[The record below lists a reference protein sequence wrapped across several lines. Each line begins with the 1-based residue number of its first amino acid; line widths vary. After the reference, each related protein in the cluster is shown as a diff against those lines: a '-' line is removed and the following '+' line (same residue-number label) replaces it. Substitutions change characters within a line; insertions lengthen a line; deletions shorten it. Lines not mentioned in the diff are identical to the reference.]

1 MYIKVI
7 FVNSACFQWLSDF
20 FFNSTSAFC
29 LHCFSVFSCLY
40 FYSFFAKRE
49 LEKTIIFI
57 RYFLASSID
66 VLLTR
71 FRYFRI
77 RPIVAIGDG
86 YLGIRLRGWMASAL
100 LEPMTGI
107 WGQKRSGV
115 QGLSLCSFLVRGQG
129 RSPPP
134 MKLKDIHFFDA
145 QRMAKFGQLSRI
157 SVPGLG
163 IGEFL
168 IREYSFVL
176 LLTANCYLC
185 VMTMVTRTFGRTD
198 LGGSRVCG
206 V

>member
-134 MKLKDIHFFDA
+134 WSWKTFTFSTPKGWRNLANYPGF
-145 QRMAKFGQLSRI
+145 QSRD
-157 SVPGLG
+157 SGLG
-163 IGEFL
+163 NF
-168 IREYSFVL
+168 
-176 LLTANCYLC
+176 
-185 VMTMVTRTFGRTD
+185 
-198 LGGSRVCG
+198 
-206 V
+206 